1 MNIDKL
7 DSMMFA
13 MKIMK
18 KAETYNYRL
27 VDFVIDTLD
36 ELKQESKIFV
46 QGPAEI
52 ISDEDSDLGVNML
65 PDEEILGASISFQD
79 INFSVKRTN
88 LPEKGEFR
96 SH

>member
-1 MNIDKL
+1 
-7 DSMMFA
+7 MFA

-46 QGPAEI
+46 QQGLAEI

-65 PDEEILGASISFQD
+65 PDEEILGAPISFQD